1 MTPRRAN
8 VFTAVGLIALL
19 AVAALTAPRW
29 SGLLR
34 EPLAVFEGEEGV
46 AGDLEEPSLPGP
58 DALAARRISV
68 RLYFETLESDGLFA
82 EERTIV
88 FSDDLARQIR
98 TLVEELVHGSE
109 TGLQPTLPPETKVL
123 EVFVTA
129 RGVAY
134 VNLSGEAAALPGG
147 SRSELHTVY
156 SIVNSVVANFPA
168 VRRVQILVEDR
179 MVPSLGGHV
188 DLSRPL
194 PADMTLTALPPAPSD
209 EELTGDATPGVAP
222 PAPAETGATR

>member
-8 VFTAVGLIALL
+8 VLTAIGLVALL

-34 EPLAVFEGEEGV
+34 EPLAVFEG
-46 AGDLEEPSLPGP
+46 GDGGPGDPAEPSPPGA
-58 DALAARRISV
+58 DARAERRINV
-68 RLYFETLESDGLFA
+68 RLYFETEESEGLLA

-98 TLVEELVHGSE
+98 TLVEELVRGPA
-109 TGLQPTLPPETKVL
+109 TGLLPTLPPETKVL
-123 EVFVTA
+123 EVFVTSS
-129 RGVAY
+129 GVAY
-134 VNLSGEAAALPGG
+134 VNLSGEATALPGG

-156 SIVNSVVANFPA
+156 SVVNSVVANFPA

-179 MVPSLGGHV
+179 MVPSLAGHV

-194 PADMTLTALPPAPSD
+194 PADMTLIALPPAPSD
-209 EELTGDATPGVAP
+209 EESPAGATPDFTP
-222 PAPAETGATR
+222 SEPAGGTG

>member
-8 VFTAVGLIALL
+8 ILTGVGLLALL
-19 AVAALTAPRW
+19 ALAALTAPRW

-34 EPLAVFEGEEGV
+34 EPLTVFEGED
-46 AGDLEEPSLPGP
+46 AAPGDPSLPAP
-58 DALAARRISV
+58 DVPAERRINV
-68 RLYFETLESDGLFA
+68 RLYFETVESDGLLA
-82 EERTIV
+82 EERTIA
-88 FSDDLARQIR
+88 FSDELARQIR
-98 TLVEELVHGSE
+98 TLVEELIHGSE
-109 TGLQPTLPPETKVL
+109 TGLQPTLPPETRVL

-134 VNLSGEAAALPGG
+134 VNLSREASVLPGG

-156 SIVNSVVANFPA
+156 SIVNSVVTNFPA

-194 PADMTLTALPPAPSD
+194 PADMTLTALPPASSD
-209 EELTGDATPGVAP
+209 EDSAEDASPGVVP
-222 PAPAETGATR
+222 PTPAEAGATR